1 MPAAKEV
8 VSFSFRDLLC
18 FFVANED
25 LEPQLVAMIC
35 HEEAREDTKITG
47 QLMANRRK
55 KTRRMKRAISC
66 LRASMP
72 ADKDSVLF
80 SFLRFFVFLCGQ

>member
-1 MPAAKEV
+1 
-8 VSFSFRDLLC
+8 LY

-25 LEPQLVAMIC
+25 LETQLAVMIC
-35 HEEAREDTKITG
+35 HEEAKEGTKRMG
-47 QLMANRRK
+47 LLMATKRRK

-80 SFLRFFVFLCGQ
+80 PFLRLFVFLCG